1 MRVQRAGRV
10 AALLTAAALSH
21 YESHALTT
29 RQTFSTL
36 QQRGSSVSHSKGTCV
51 CVWEKESDRAR
62 RASSCLGA
70 KRRLSS
76 HPKILFLLGAAG
88 LSVAADPLAA
98 NRSSSS
104 SGGNPKQRRG
114 VLARPPAVDS
124 ALLRFVAEQQQEGLA
139 TRATPNGR
147 QAAAAETSTFTSA
160 AAASAASTHGNALRS
175 NGNRIPASAA
185 TATSRSVD
193 NHNNSRDDDDAW
205 WWGQFHAHAIVSL
218 LTQRDPTVDAA
229 AAQAAGE
236 AVQSQA
242 LVRKARRQI
251 RAFLQERDVALG
263 AGGRRDAPTRPRTTT
278 TTHAVAETMDV
289 LLELG
294 LTVKD
299 TATILQHSPGI
310 ALMRPRGTG
319 GQGESLATTVT
330 RVLDLLGAR
339 LGLRRYDARKV
350 IRSCPGLLTMRRS
363 KAAEQMVVILST
375 LGVSAKALSRDKAA
389 LADTLLRSPSAIFRL
404 VSFLASDAIRM
415 PVRQIG
421 PLLRRRHCRELLDAV
436 APIPLAGDVVV
447 EKEAPDAAAAA
458 MDPQVASVLS
468 GGESLHRRE
477 RIEETYRCMSQT
489 AWILRHEI
497 GTSDLGKVIAAY
509 PSVLLL
515 DAEKTILPNA
525 DYLMNELGIWKDD
538 LAKVLQ
544 LYPILLGADL
554 DKMRQVVEY
563 LLYLEVPRE
572 SLASIFRSF
581 PALLTLDVEKD
592 MEPVVDFLRS
602 IGISNLGRFISR
614 LPPVLGYSVQ
624 RELVP
629 KWNYLARVCADP
641 RFEVSRFPAY
651 FSYPLERVIKTRYD
665 YIRRVKGVPTH
676 FMSVDQVVSLGDK
689 DFATRIVGDVDART
703 FLQFTENRSA
713 VRYAG
718 RGKKG
723 KAPPATQTFRTS
735 NAVPMEQPRR

>member
-1 MRVQRAGRV
+1 
-10 AALLTAAALSH
+10 
-21 YESHALTT
+21 
-29 RQTFSTL
+29 
-36 QQRGSSVSHSKGTCV
+36 
-51 CVWEKESDRAR
+51 VWGKESDRER
-62 RASSCLGA
+62 GPPLVVPSDCHLIRNVSFFVVVG
-70 KRRLSS
+70 
-76 HPKILFLLGAAG
+76 AG

-104 SGGNPKQRRG
+104 SSGRNPKQRRG
-114 VLARPPAVDS
+114 VMARPPAVDS

-139 TRATPNGR
+139 TRGTPNGR
-147 QAAAAETSTFTSA
+147 QAAAPEASTAEA
-160 AAASAASTHGNALRS
+160 ATAASTNTNGNALRS

-185 TATSRSVD
+185 AATSRSVD
-193 NHNNSRDDDDAW
+193 NNNNSRDDDDAW

-251 RAFLQERDVALG
+251 RAFLKERDVALG
-263 AGGRRDAPTRPRTTT
+263 AAAERRSDDTTRPRTTT
-278 TTHAVAETMDV
+278 TTTHAVEETMDV

-436 APIPLAGDVVV
+436 APIPSGVAGDVVV
-447 EKEAPDAAAAA
+447 EKEADDAAAAS

-468 GGESLHRRE
+468 GRESLHRRE

-515 DAEKTILPNA
+515 DVEKTILPNA

-554 DKMRQVVEY
+554 DKMRHVVDY
-563 LLYLEVPRE
+563 LVYLEVPRE

-703 FLQFTENRSA
+703 FMQFTENRSA

-723 KAPPATQTFRTS
+723 RGKAPPATQSSRTS